1 MTFSPSRLL
10 LSLGMSASLALPF
23 AAAPAS
29 AQQFNSL
36 VKGDG
41 PAVYFFAQDG
51 KRYAFPNLSV
61 YQTWY
66 PTGSNITLLKA
77 DQLASMPLGGN
88 VTYKPGVA
96 LVKVTTDPKV
106 YALSKGGVL
115 RWIASEE
122 LARVLYGSDWNTK
135 VFDVPDVFFIN
146 YQIGTPITSTADY
159 DKNLEAGSVTNPG
172 DNVAGV
178 PSSLPTSQLP
188 QAPVNPQKGLADVDV
203 YLSSSQ
209 ATLNQ
214 TVSINAKVS
223 QYSAPI
229 AKIEIFRESSSQPM
243 ASCDKTMEC
252 LAQFFIQVAPAKE
265 KFYAVATNVNGERF
279 ESPIHT
285 NLVVAAVSNN
295 LQTTVTPQTLSVGAR
310 GSFSAVITSNLVV
323 ESHKVFARIPGV
335 ADPVLWKDCK
345 TDTTCAGSSPFYR
358 SMSLYSE
365 VVSEGQTYVSP
376 DANLA
381 VVGGMAPKPKLSLTG
396 KTAKNT
402 YTFEIVPPSG
412 EGILPTSFAEGS
424 IQDGS
429 ILTLCDSVCSVT
441 INVTKPV
448 DVTAYAYV
456 GGKYEASDTF
466 ELPFE
471 P

>member
-1 MTFSPSRLL
+1 MTLSPLRLF
-10 LSLGMSASLALPF
+10 LSFGMSFGLVLPLLASPV
-23 AAAPAS
+23 S
-29 AQQFNSL
+29 AQQANSL

-61 YQTWY
+61 YQSWY
-66 PTGSNITLLKA
+66 PTGSNITLLKS

-106 YALSKGGVL
+106 YAISKGGVL

-122 LARVLYGSDWNTK
+122 LARVLYGSDWNTN

-146 YQIGTPITSTADY
+146 YTIGMPITSTADY
-159 DKNLEAGSVTNPG
+159 DKNGEAGSVTNPG
-172 DNVAGV
+172 DNVVGI
-178 PSSLPTSQLP
+178 PSSVPTSQLP
-188 QAPVNPQKGLADVDV
+188 TTPTSPQKGLADVDV
-203 YLSSSQ
+203 YLSASQ

-214 TVSINAKVS
+214 TISINAKVS
-223 QYSAPI
+223 QYSSPI
-229 AKIEIFRESSSQPM
+229 TKVEIFRESSAQPM
-243 ASCDKTMEC
+243 ASCSNTTEC

-265 KFYAVATNVNGERF
+265 KFYAVATNVKGETF

-295 LQTTVTPQTLSVGAR
+295 LQTTVTPQSLSVGAR
-310 GSFSAVITSNLVV
+310 GSFSAIITSNLVV

-358 SMSLYSE
+358 TMSLYSE

-376 DANLA
+376 DAALS
-381 VVGGMAPKPKLSLTG
+381 VVGGPAPKPQLRMSG
-396 KTAKNT
+396 KTDKNT
-402 YTFEIVPPSG
+402 YTFEIIAPAG
-412 EGILPTSFAEGS
+412 EDILPTSLAEGS
-424 IQDGS
+424 VQDGS
-429 ILTLCDSVCSVT
+429 ILTLCDSTCSVT
-441 INVTKPV
+441 IKVTKPV
-448 DVTAYAYV
+448 DVTAYTYV